1 MRIDAVVFGLG
12 HFFCAADD
20 DGQSVGFQNGGNGAA
35 FIVESQ
41 LDIGRVDPVFAA
53 FVVFAVVGFADDHA
67 LREQAFK
74 RFVNIDQTFVA
85 HQFGE
90 EARV

>member
-12 HFFCAADD
+12 HFFRTADD
-20 DGQSVGFQNGGNGAA
+20 DGQTVGFEDGGNGAA
-35 FIVESQ
+35 FVVESQ
-41 LDIGRVDPVFAA
+41 LDIGGVDPVFAA

-67 LREQAFK
+67 LCEQAFE

-85 HQFGE
+85 H
-90 EARV
+90 